1 MLRAVID
8 IGTNTVKLLVAEV
21 NNSNVVHRHFQDA
34 ATRLGEGVD
43 KTGQLSSTA
52 ISRTVTAI
60 RQLADEARQH
70 GAQHL
75 IALTTSAV
83 RDAGNGNEFLHAV
96 REQTGLEVQLI
107 TGEREAELIY
117 RGVTSDPVWANKPV
131 LVMDVGGGSAEFI
144 QGTSNQIERH
154 QSLPVGAVRVMEQF
168 GQDDFAG
175 MVAFL
180 REKLFAA
187 LAGYSVEGR
196 QMIGTGGG
204 IVTVSRI
211 MNHATLTLEEIR
223 ALVAQLNAMTVEE
236 RQTVPGLPADR
247 ADIIVAGGAVFMV
260 AMEILGACEL
270 TVSRR
275 SIRDG
280 VLVDAAW

>member
-1 MLRAVID
+1 MRRAVID

-21 NNSNVVHRHFQDA
+21 NDGVVTHRYFRDVA
-34 ATRLGEGVD
+34 SRLGEGAEQN
-43 KTGQLSSTA
+43 GQLSPLA
-52 ISRTVTAI
+52 IARTVSAIKAFTA
-60 RQLADEARQH
+60 EARQH
-70 GAQHL
+70 GAQQL
-75 IALTTSAV
+75 VALTTSAA
-83 RDAGNGNEFLHAV
+83 RDAKNRDEFLRAV
-96 REQTGLEVQLI
+96 REECGLEVHLI
-107 TGEREAELIY
+107 TGEREAELIF

-144 QGTSNQIERH
+144 QGCGGEIEKH
-154 QSLPVGAVRVMEQF
+154 QSLPVGAVRMMEKF

-175 MVAFL
+175 MIEFL
-180 REKLFAA
+180 RTKLFAA
-187 LAGYSVEGR
+187 LAGYCLEGR

-211 MNHATLTLEEIR
+211 MNCSTLTMEDVR
-223 ALVAQLNAMTVEE
+223 TLVAQLNAMPVEE
-236 RQTVPGLPADR
+236 RRRVPGLPADR

-260 AMEILGACEL
+260 AMEILGAREL

-280 VLVDAAW
+280 VLCYTA